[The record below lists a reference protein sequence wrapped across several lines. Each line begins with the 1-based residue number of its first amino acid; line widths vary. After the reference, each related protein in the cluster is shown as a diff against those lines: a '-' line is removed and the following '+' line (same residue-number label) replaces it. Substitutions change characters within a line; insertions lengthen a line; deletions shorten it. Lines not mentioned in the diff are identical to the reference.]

1 MIKDKKKKK
10 ITSPGRIRM
19 RDSRVLR
26 HLLYRS
32 VTTDTPNY
40 ETVEIVTLS
49 ESRVTKREASLSEM
63 HLAKLRKSSL
73 FLLEYFS

>member
-10 ITSPGRIRM
+10 RTLPGRIRIH
-19 RDSRVLR
+19 DSLVLR
-26 HLLYRS
+26 HLLYRC
-32 VTTDTPNY
+32 VTTDAPNY
-40 ETVEIVTLS
+40 VTVEIVTLS

>member
-1 MIKDKKKKK
+1 
-10 ITSPGRIRM
+10 M
-19 RDSRVLR
+19 RDARVLR
-26 HLLYRS
+26 RLLYRC
-32 VTTDTPNY
+32 VTTDAPDY